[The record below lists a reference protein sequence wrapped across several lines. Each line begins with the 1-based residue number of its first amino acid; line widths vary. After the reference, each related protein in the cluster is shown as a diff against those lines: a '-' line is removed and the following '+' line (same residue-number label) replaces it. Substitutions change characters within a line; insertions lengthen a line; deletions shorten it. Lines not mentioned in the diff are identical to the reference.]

1 MSIRTERVASLI
13 KEEIGTIVTREYAGT
28 EYGFIT
34 VTDVQMTPDLKIA
47 KIYFSIFG
55 SPEKQAKTMA
65 MLLEQRQHLRGEVAH
80 RVRLKFSPAL
90 QFYHDTT
97 MDEADKIN
105 RLLSKIHSGE
115 QKNGNTTEPGTES

>member
-13 KEEIGTIVTREYAGT
+13 KEEIGTLILREYSST
-28 EYGFIT
+28 QYGFIT

-55 SPEKQAKTMA
+55 SPEKQKQTME
-65 MLLEQRQHLRGEVAH
+65 MLMEQRQHIRGEVAH
-80 RVRLKFSPAL
+80 RVHLKFAPAL

-105 RLLSKIHSGE
+105 RLISKIHSSE
-115 QKNGNTTEPGTES
+115 KSHDDDAQS